1 MNKLFLKSLVVFIMG
16 YLYTGLLHAHGD
28 HSSPCL
34 GPHKNDPVCAVA
46 VAATPAAVLIHSAQ
60 VDWLNEKIVVKGENF
75 SADTTV
81 TIAGIAATIE
91 SWVENQ
97 LDIPMDSALAGIP
110 KGNHNIIADD
120 IPSSSS
126 ASISLFSKAL
136 IIDKTL
142 AGCPC
147 EGSWNTALGGLWNPV
162 IKTVDCTEIGGGSGD
177 PKDIAGTILS
187 APADPTVYPHYPIG
201 AAFTAEPSES
211 VCQLTEIDITGP
223 ASFIDLAK
231 ERINRQQQGECR
243 TVLANNICNTINTV
257 SP

>member
-16 YLYTGLLHAHGD
+16 YSYSGLLHAHGD
-28 HSSPCL
+28 HSAPCL
-34 GPHKNDPVCAVA
+34 GPHKNDPVCAVTL
-46 VAATPAAVLIHSAQ
+46 AAPAGVSIYSAQ
-60 VDWLNEKIVVKGENF
+60 VDWLNEKIIVKGENF

-91 SWVENQ
+91 SWVANQ

-110 KGNHNIIADD
+110 KGNHNIIVDD

-126 ASISLFSKAL
+126 ASISLFSKAS

-147 EGSWNTALGGLWNPV
+147 EGNWSTALGGLWNPV
-162 IKTVDCTEIGGGSGD
+162 TKTVDCTEISGGPGD

-187 APADPTVYPHYPIG
+187 DPADPGVYPHYPIG
-201 AAFTAEPSES
+201 AAFTADPSVS
-211 VCQLTEIDITGP
+211 VCQLTEVDVTGP
-223 ASFIDLAK
+223 TSIIDLIK